1 MINLRPYLFSAATLC
16 CTLSALAAEGANA
29 DGFMH
34 EPEPISNKTSGALQ
48 SVTVTG
54 IVTDEKGEPLPG
66 VTVRQTWGGG
76 GAKNKVAVTD
86 IEGRYSIS
94 VPVNANASLTFS
106 YIGMQAKTEK
116 VGSRKV
122 INIQLKED
130 SQSLD
135 DVVVIGAYGTA
146 QKRIDQVG
154 SAFQVNASDL
164 KGLPNARVDVMLDG
178 LIPGVKIDPN
188 TDSPDSSRL
197 RYNVRVRGEASL
209 SASNEPLWVVD
220 GTPIYTGE
228 HTNQIPGMN
237 TSVSPL
243 SYINSEDIESI
254 TVLKDASATS
264 IYGADGANGVIL
276 ITTKKGNLGKLSTNV
291 SVQYGISTI
300 DKSTAPKVL
309 NGTQYMMLAREAWAN
324 AGNDPAFF
332 PYADNPM
339 NHYST
344 TDTDWLDVFYDTG
357 NTLQANLS
365 LRGGSTTNKYYVS
378 GSYYQNNGT
387 LKGNKQ
393 QRFSIRSNNDFTFLK
408 KITASVRLMASYND
422 NDLFNPGK
430 DFYKFLPI
438 FSPYNDDGTIR
449 LYNTFISG
457 RNEDGTPRWFK
468 SGFLNS
474 VAEREEN
481 IYNQKTW
488 YLNANFVLRYDILP
502 GLSYTGQ
509 FGVDYSSGREEQY
522 DARTNWSGM
531 STTSGPIGYSSRTS
545 LDMTNWT
552 TVHRINFNRTFGEK
566 HDVGA
571 VVGFEA
577 GSKDYVLIGATGSG
591 FINDHVQDVTYANER
606 KGSNSSRQTR
616 KASLLA
622 QASYSFDHRYYL
634 VLNGRRDGNSQFG
647 SDVRWANFGSVG
659 VSWNIQNEKFWQ
671 LEWLDVCK
679 LKFSYGVN
687 GNSRLGSQQALG
699 LYSYGSS
706 YSYGGENGGIQSGCP
721 NRRLSWETTYMTNY
735 SLRLRFLHRFDIEV
749 EGYHNKTK
757 NLLSNLDVSRTT
769 GDTRVYRNVGE
780 ILNRGVEVSIT
791 SENFVPHRD
800 GDFGWITTLN
810 ISHNRNKLLK
820 LYNGIQKNMGTTSTW
835 KEGYDTNTW
844 FLVRWAGV
852 DPRDGMPLWYDING
866 NVTRTYSYNDRV
878 PYKNPSPDV
887 SGGFINTFQYKGF
900 SLRIS
905 LNYAFGGWGF
915 STFGRNAIS
924 DGRTLES
931 YNQSVD
937 QLDRWQKPGDLSLNP
952 KPLWNIS
959 TSSTMNSTR
968 FLYRKTNI
976 RLQNVML
983 AYQFPKSILKHA
995 RMTNANIAFIGD
1007 NLWAWTPGIKK
1018 GHNAYRNVMSGF
1030 PLERMFSLQLTVGF

>member
-1 MINLRPYLFSAATLC
+1 MAKSNYILFAAMLMC
-16 CTLSALAAEGANA
+16 
-29 DGFMH
+29 
-34 EPEPISNKTSGALQ
+34 GAL
-48 SVTVTG
+48 SGYAASIENAVTVPASASPQSNAKAAKQQTTITG
-54 IVTDEKGEPLPG
+54 LVTDESGEPLPG
-66 VTVRQTWGGG
+66 VTIRPNGKGNG
-76 GAKNKVAVTD
+76 AVTD
-86 IEGRYSIS
+86 ADGKYSITVS
-94 VPVNANASLTFS
+94 SGTSSLIFS
-106 YIGMQAKTEK
+106 YVGMQQTTEK
-116 VGSRKV
+116 INGRKV
-122 INIQLKED
+122 INTVMKQD
-130 SQSLD
+130 AQSLD
-135 DVVVIGAYGTA
+135 DVVVVGAYGTA

-154 SAFQVNASDL
+154 SAFQVNADDL
-164 KGLPNARVDVMLDG
+164 KGLPNARIDVMLDG
-178 LIPGVKIDPN
+178 LVPGVKIDPN

-243 SYINSEDIESI
+243 SYIASEDIESI

-264 IYGADGANGVIL
+264 IYGADGGNGVIL
-276 ITTKKGNLGKLSTNV
+276 ITTKKGRESKLSTSV

-300 DKSTAPKVL
+300 DKSTSPKVL
-309 NGTQYMMLAREAWAN
+309 NGQQYLTLAREAWAN
-324 AGNDPAFF
+324 AGNNPALF
-332 PYADNPM
+332 PYSDNQM
-339 NHYST
+339 NHYSV
-344 TDTDWLDVFYDTG
+344 TDTNWRDVFYDTG

-365 LRGGSTTNKYYVS
+365 LRGGTQNTKYYVS
-378 GSYYQNNGT
+378 GSYYLNNGT
-387 LKGNKQ
+387 VKGNKQ

-408 KITASVRLMASYND
+408 KLTASVRLMASYNE
-422 NDLFNPGK
+422 NDLFNMGK
-430 DFYKFLPI
+430 DFYQFLPI
-438 FSPYNDDGTIR
+438 YSPYNDDGTPR
-449 LYNTFISG
+449 LYNTYING
-457 RNEDGTPRWFK
+457 TNDDGTPKWVTGR
-468 SGFLNS
+468 FLNS
-474 VAEREEN
+474 VPERDEN

-488 YLNANFVLRYDILP
+488 YVNANFVLRYDIIP

-522 DARTNWSGM
+522 DAGSNWTGM
-531 STTSGPIGYSSRTS
+531 TTTEGAVGYSSRMS

-552 TVHRINFNRTFGEK
+552 TVHRINFNRTFGEM

-571 VVGFEA
+571 VLGFEA
-577 GSKDYVLIGATGSG
+577 GSKDYITIGATGSG
-591 FINDHVQDVTYANER
+591 FINDHVQDVSYANER
-606 KGSNSSRQTR
+606 KGSNSSKTTR

-622 QASYSFDHRYYL
+622 QASYAFDHRYYL

-671 LEWLDVCK
+671 LPWWDVFK

-699 LYSYGSS
+699 LYSFGDS
-706 YSYGGENGGIQSGCP
+706 YSYDGINGGVQSGCP
-721 NRRLSWETTYMTNY
+721 NRKLSWETTYMTNY
-735 SLRLRFLHRFDIEV
+735 SIRLRFLHRFDIEV
-749 EGYHNKTK
+749 EGYHNITK

-780 ILNRGVEVSIT
+780 ILNRGIEVSIT
-791 SENFVPHRD
+791 SENFVPKRP
-800 GDFGWITTLN
+800 GDFGWITVLN

-866 NVTRTYSYNDRV
+866 NVTRTYSYDNRV

-887 SGGFINTFQYKGF
+887 SGGFINTFQYKGV
-900 SLRIS
+900 SLRVS
-905 LNYAFGGWGF
+905 LNYTFGGWGF
-915 STFGRNAIS
+915 TTFGRNAFS
-924 DGRTLES
+924 DGYDIQTE
-931 YNQSVD
+931 NQAID
-937 QLDRWQKPGDLSLNP
+937 QLDHWRKPGDLSLNP
-952 KPLWNIS
+952 VPLWNKS
-959 TSSTMNSTR
+959 TSSVMNSTR
-968 FLYRKTNI
+968 YLYKKTNI

-983 AYQFPKSILKHA
+983 AYEFPKSLIKHA
-995 RMTNANIAFIGD
+995 RMTNANVAFIGD
-1007 NLWAWTPGIKK
+1007 NLWVWTPGLGQKNK
-1018 GHNAYRNVMSGF
+1018 NAYRNLMSGF